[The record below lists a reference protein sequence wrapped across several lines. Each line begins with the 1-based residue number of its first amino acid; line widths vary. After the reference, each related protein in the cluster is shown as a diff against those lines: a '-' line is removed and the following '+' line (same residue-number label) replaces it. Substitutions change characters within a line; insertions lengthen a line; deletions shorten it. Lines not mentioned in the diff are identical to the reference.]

1 MISIPLV
8 DLRPFNSWFSWFCSG
23 LSLRKLWL
31 GLMFSSVSELL
42 ALELSSIIVAG
53 LASIEAFSWT
63 EFDDILR
70 GTSGSLAAGG
80 GACSDSESE
89 SETEAAEAAEDLR
102 TSAMTSAFW
111 ASSRWTVSRF
121 ELTISSFVNS
131 SFWCLHRL
139 FFMRPAHY
147 FPNKISKSRREI
159 KVLLDESNWLSYFLS
174 ITLKKPF
181 KWNLNFLD
189 CACLKSLYQVDMKNV
204 LKIFSRYSSE
214 V

>member
-1 MISIPLV
+1 
-8 DLRPFNSWFSWFCSG
+8 
-23 LSLRKLWL
+23 
-31 GLMFSSVSELL
+31 MFSSVSELL

-131 SFWCLHRL
+131 SFLIFTQVIFYEIGTL
-139 FFMRPAHY
+139 FLQQNHNMYVVVIWF
-147 FPNKISKSRREI
+147 KISNKHLTTGIR
-159 KVLLDESNWLSYFLS
+159 
-174 ITLKKPF
+174 
-181 KWNLNFLD
+181 LNFR
-189 CACLKSLYQVDMKNV
+189 KKVFFSSS
-204 LKIFSRYSSE
+204 SRYKITCCQMLVRNFKSFLYTILWFCWRNNVPIS
-214 V
+214 

>member
-1 MISIPLV
+1 MISIPLF
-8 DLRPFNSWFSWFCSG
+8 DRRPFNSWFSWFCSG

-131 SFWCLHRL
+131 SFLYLQVIFYEIGTL
-139 FFMRPAHY
+139 FLQQNHNMVSTNYTFKFLTSIWQLDEEILKMW
-147 FPNKISKSRREI
+147 NKYIKMILWLFESIARRE
-159 KVLLDESNWLSYFLS
+159 
-174 ITLKKPF
+174 KKKF
-181 KWNLNFLD
+181 
-189 CACLKSLYQVDMKNV
+189 C
-204 LKIFSRYSSE
+204 
-214 V
+214 

>member
-1 MISIPLV
+1 MRKTDQKDQIQKLSNLKTFKSKITKTPIFPNYLVPDGYFDISLQVIYDCSSFV
-8 DLRPFNSWFSWFCSG
+8 SRYFFVSFSHE
-23 LSLRKLWL
+23 RKCERIERKIKAQNPNL

-89 SETEAAEAAEDLR
+89 SETEAAEAAEVLR

-131 SFWCLHRL
+131 SFLI
-139 FFMRPAHY
+139 FTQV
-147 FPNKISKSRREI
+147 ISYEIGTLSLRQNHNMVSRS
-159 KVLLDESNWLSYFLS
+159 D
-174 ITLKKPF
+174 
-181 KWNLNFLD
+181 LNF
-189 CACLKSLYQVDMKNV
+189 
-204 LKIFSRYSSE
+204 
-214 V
+214 